1 MRVSGKVLDLR
12 RGKRVNA
19 EELVAGLVAAA
30 ELIAR
35 ATVVE
40 VVEVARGAHRQ
51 WVIFRILELA
61 SINVIRG
68 CLPLLE

>member
-1 MRVSGKVLDLR
+1 MRAQHV
-12 RGKRVNA
+12 RGLEALNA

-40 VVEVARGAHRQ
+40 VVEVAPRALVYVG
-51 WVIFRILELA
+51 VDGL
-61 SINVIRG
+61 SG
-68 CLPLLE
+68 